1 MGRAIDLF
9 VTYRFIKLLTTPFD
23 KTEAYELGII
33 DENGN
38 RIMEPGTRNKPTI
51 LRTSKEKNSYTILHK
66 LVFNI
71 KKLIEK
77 LPGGKSRLATYAAA
91 LFLIKENTEL
101 SDFKLLEKE
110 FHKYLKENDLIEP
123 YDNTIIREV
132 IDFTD
137 KLTKGQYKLINDIF
151 TDKDTE
157 VVGKKGDT
165 VSVFGD
171 VAAVD
176 TVMGVEIFPV
186 VHDKSKSEIYVS
198 IEDLEEIQ

>member
-1 MGRAIDLF
+1 MGRAIDALITF
-9 VTYRFIKLLTTPFD
+9 RFLKLLVTPFN
-23 KTEAYELGII
+23 KTKAYELGII
-33 DENGN
+33 DERGKNLIKSRDLN
-38 RIMEPGTRNKPTI
+38 TI
-51 LRTSKEKNSYTILHK
+51 EMRNSYTILHK

-77 LPGGKSRLATYAAA
+77 LPGGKSRLASYAAA

-137 KLTKGQYKLINDIF
+137 KLTKGQYKLINDIY

-157 VVGKKGDT
+157 VVAKKGDT

-171 VAAVD
+171 TAAVD

>member
-1 MGRAIDLF
+1 MGRAIDALITF
-9 VTYRFIKLLTTPFD
+9 RFLKLLVTPFN
-23 KTEAYELGII
+23 KTKAYELGII
-33 DENGN
+33 DERGKNLIKSRDLN
-38 RIMEPGTRNKPTI
+38 TI
-51 LRTSKEKNSYTILHK
+51 EMRNSYTILHK

-77 LPGGKSRLATYAAA
+77 LPGGKSRLASYAAA

-123 YDNTIIREV
+123 YDNTIIRGV

-137 KLTKGQYKLINDIF
+137 KLTKGQYKLINDIY

-157 VVGKKGDT
+157 VVANRGDT

-171 VAAVD
+171 TAAVD

>member
-1 MGRAIDLF
+1 MGRAIDALITF
-9 VTYRFIKLLTTPFD
+9 RFLKLLVTPFN
-23 KTEAYELGII
+23 KTKAYELGII
-33 DENGN
+33 DERGKNLIKSRDLN
-38 RIMEPGTRNKPTI
+38 TI
-51 LRTSKEKNSYTILHK
+51 EMRNSYTILHK

-77 LPGGKSRLATYAAA
+77 LPGGKSRLASYATA

-137 KLTKGQYKLINDIF
+137 KLTKGQYKLINDIY

-157 VVGKKGDT
+157 VVAKRGDT

-171 VAAVD
+171 TAAVD

-198 IEDLEEIQ
+198 IEDLEEIQWQEPF

>member
-1 MGRAIDLF
+1 MGRAIDALITF
-9 VTYRFIKLLTTPFD
+9 RFLKLLVTPFN
-23 KTEAYELGII
+23 KTKAYELGII
-33 DENGN
+33 DERGKNLIKSRDLN
-38 RIMEPGTRNKPTI
+38 TI
-51 LRTSKEKNSYTILHK
+51 EMRNSYTILHK

-71 KKLIEK
+71 EKLIEK
-77 LPGGKSRLATYAAA
+77 LPGGKSRLASYAAA

-137 KLTKGQYKLINDIF
+137 KLTKGQYKLINDIY

-157 VVGKKGDT
+157 VVAKRGDT

-171 VAAVD
+171 TAAVD

>member
-1 MGRAIDLF
+1 MGRAIDALITF
-9 VTYRFIKLLTTPFD
+9 RFLKLLVTPFN
-23 KTEAYELGII
+23 KTKAYELGII
-33 DENGN
+33 DERGKNLIKSRDLN
-38 RIMEPGTRNKPTI
+38 TI
-51 LRTSKEKNSYTILHK
+51 EMRNSYTILHK

-77 LPGGKSRLATYAAA
+77 LPGGKSRLASYAAA

-110 FHKYLKENDLIEP
+110 FQKYLKENDLIEP

-137 KLTKGQYKLINDIF
+137 KLTKGQYKLINDIY

-157 VVGKKGDT
+157 VVAKRGDT

-171 VAAVD
+171 TAAVD

>member
-1 MGRAIDLF
+1 MGRAIDALITF
-9 VTYRFIKLLTTPFD
+9 RFLKLLVTPFN
-23 KTEAYELGII
+23 KTKAYELGII
-33 DENGN
+33 DERGQNLIKAKN
-38 RIMEPGTRNKPTI
+38 LTTVEQRNA
-51 LRTSKEKNSYTILHK
+51 YTILHK